1 MIAFFLAVLLTVSAF
16 FFKRSKIILLVLF
29 VFMWLL
35 FGWNYSN
42 ADRGM
47 YTRMYD
53 VPISE
58 MIFSK
63 FEGGYN
69 FLMFC
74 SKSLGLGFQE
84 FLIVISGMVLLS
96 LFRFFYIFSSMPAF
110 LAVCFFWFFFP
121 LEYVILRNFIAFS
134 IVLQGL
140 ISAFRNE
147 KYYREKFVLC
157 VLLASTIHIS
167 SLMYLIFLLAFKENE
182 IKIKTIVFWIIG
194 LFTIVLVSHDLIFR
208 ILSIYSKDKVI
219 FYTTSLSLFLFY
231 SSIQI
236 ANLWI
241 VKYFLKSDDVNGTT
255 IDKRLNVMIVNINIV
270 MLLLTVVYYEM
281 AVFVRILL
289 NMSIVNLV
297 FITNKSILFGK
308 KKIPKILFLSYLF
321 FGFFW
326 FIFLVKER
334 TIFALFNNN
343 LLFK

>member
-1 MIAFFLAVLLTVSAF
+1 MIAFFFGVVLSGLAF
-16 FFKRSKIILLVLF
+16 FFKRSKIILLILF

-42 ADRGM
+42 ADRRM
-47 YTRMYD
+47 YTEMYS
-53 VPISE
+53 VSISKIE
-58 MIFSK
+58 FLK
-63 FEGGYN
+63 FEGGYS

-74 SKSLGLGFQE
+74 SRYLGLSLQE
-84 FLIVISGMVLLS
+84 FLIIVSGIVLLFI
-96 LFRFFYIFSSMPAF
+96 FRFFYIFSNVPAF
-110 LAVCFFWFFFP
+110 VGLCFLWFFFP
-121 LEYVILRNFIAFS
+121 LEYVVLRNFIAFS
-134 IVLQGL
+134 IVLQGF
-140 ISAFRNE
+140 ISVFRNE

-182 IKIKTIVFWIIG
+182 IKIKTIVFWVIG
-194 LFTIVLVSHDLIFR
+194 LLTIVLVSHDLIFR

-255 IDKRLNVMIVNINIV
+255 SDKRLNIMIVNINIV
-270 MLLLTVVYYEM
+270 MLLLIVVYYEM
-281 AVFVRILL
+281 AVFIRILL

-297 FITNKSILFGK
+297 FITNKSILFGE
-308 KKIPKILFLSYLF
+308 KKIPKILFLSYLL
-321 FGFFW
+321 FGFYC
-326 FIFLVKER
+326 FIFLVREK
-334 TIFALFNNN
+334 TIFPLFDSN